1 MAENQTESSMAGN
14 KQSSG
19 RSVFIKSPQTL
30 NSFSGT
36 AKAIMDELRE
46 KHKGIES
53 SGQKKLHPLEF
64 LTVDKIGESLLKYN
78 NLSEQA
84 KSNQAVDQALATLLD
99 VKENGK
105 ERFVYLYPFL
115 LKSSNKVASKIAVI
129 SPQTASTI
137 DVTPYRDAC
146 FEFSKP
152 MIDLILTNRA
162 KKSKELDD
170 ANPGAALFHKNKQ
183 GQDWLYPERFSIES
197 EINLLVKSGFKPYTY
212 LPIKEFVEDFI
223 EYGSIRK
230 NLEPITSKY
239 HIIVDEIQVKED
251 GSYIK
256 QPEMVNHYRAQ
267 ADGLEKF
274 IMQYFPSL
282 CDSGA
287 GAYRNK
293 ISEFKLKFIDGAEP
307 NRKQTREKV
316 TALIALVKD
325 FPFSQVNSE
334 LSKQVRETCD
344 ESTAIL
350 ESLMNKM
357 GSLISRKYDNIQ
369 DKLFKSVSNKIIEH
383 CKAKM
388 SLLPLNVEKEMST
401 CGIKEDDKL
410 KDVRERLIKDILK
423 QFPNKETKNASGD
436 TVKYV
441 VDHTI
446 MASILHKYGMASS
459 LTEDEKIEYE
469 VAKQLNDELVES
481 KNRRLN
487 INIKP
492 EIVAKMNEDLLK
504 KNEAKD
510 DKTPTFLTEFLKTL
524 NPVPGIL
531 GFMGTV
537 LVSAIIFLINEDFSV
552 ILMGFPAGIVIGIL
566 LAKFI
571 QPKDGSVVVEKSA
584 SKGGEAD
591 NKTSQ
596 ITKAASK
603 FIYPQSFNSVTDK
616 VYDKAS
622 LMKKI
627 EKHMVEIKSGAPTLK
642 DEADNHKVASAVEH
656 AILNNSVV
664 IAVPDN
670 VAVKNKPNQLII
682 SKNDFK
688 APTFRSQLSEVYRE
702 QMEKNKMNKELVSYY
717 KFLVNI
723 LEVEYHKFLPKKGR

>member
-1 MAENQTESSMAGN
+1 MAENQTESPVAGN
-14 KQSSG
+14 QPASG
-19 RSVFIKSPQTL
+19 RAVYIKSPQTL

-36 AKAIMDELRE
+36 AKAILDELRE

-84 KSNQAVDQALATLLD
+84 KSNQAVDQALAVLLD
-99 VKENGK
+99 LKGQGK
-105 ERFVYLYPFL
+105 ERFAYLYPFL
-115 LKSSNKVASKIAVI
+115 LKSSNKVAAKIAII
-129 SPQTASTI
+129 SPQTASSI

-170 ANPGAALFHKNKQ
+170 ANPGAALFHKNNQ

-212 LPIKEFVEDFI
+212 IAIKEFVEDFV
-223 EYGSIRK
+223 EYGNIRN
-230 NLEPITSKY
+230 NLETITARY
-239 HIIVDEIQVKED
+239 HIVVDEIQVKED

-274 IMQYFPSL
+274 IMQYFPTL

-287 GAYRNK
+287 GSYRNK
-293 ISEFKLKFIDGAEP
+293 ISEFKVKFIDGAEP

-334 LSKQVRETCD
+334 LSRHVRETCN
-344 ESTAIL
+344 ESTTIL

-357 GSLISRKYDNIQ
+357 GSLITRKYDNIQ

-383 CKAKM
+383 CKTKM
-388 SLLPLNVEKEMST
+388 SLLPLNVDKEMST
-401 CGIKEDDKL
+401 CGIKEEDKL

-423 QFPNKETKNASGD
+423 QFPNKEAKDESGN

-446 MASILHKYGMASS
+446 MASILHKYGMAPS
-459 LTEDEKIEYE
+459 LTEGEKIEYE
-469 VAKQLNDELVES
+469 IAKQINDELVES

-492 EIVAKMNEDLLK
+492 DIVAKMNEDLLK
-504 KNEAKD
+504 KNEEKV

-524 NPVPGIL
+524 NPVPGLL

-537 LVSAIIFLINEDFSV
+537 LVSAIIFLVNEDISYV
-552 ILMGFPAGIVIGIL
+552 LMGFPAGIVIGVI

-571 QPKDGSVVVEKSA
+571 QPKDGGDQVEKS
-584 SKGGEAD
+584 SGKGGEAVD

-596 ITKAASK
+596 ITKAATK
-603 FIYPQSFNSVTDK
+603 FIYPSSFNSVTDK
-616 VYDKAS
+616 VYDKSS
-622 LMKKI
+622 LQKKI
-627 EKHMVEIKSGAPTLK
+627 EKHMVEIKSGAASLK
-642 DEADNHKVASAVEH
+642 EEGDNNKVASAIEH
-656 AILNNSVV
+656 AILNSSVV
-664 IAVPDN
+664 IAIPDN

-688 APTFRSQLSEVYRE
+688 APTFRSQLSDIYRD

-717 KFLVNI
+717 KFLINI
-723 LEVEYHKFLPKKGR
+723 LEVEYHKFLPKKR